1 MGVST
6 EPQVLGY
13 VEKVVR
19 IPDVILVDLGRD
31 DRYALLLSN
40 ISGSYQLWSLDL
52 HDGSM
57 REVSHG
63 NERVTYA
70 DLSPDSKT
78 VAFTRD
84 FGGSEHHQ
92 FFLAPITG
100 GREEVQVLELD
111 GIRVF
116 DFEWS
121 PAGGEIAFTGSTRE
135 ANFLWSLDVEAK
147 SYRPLFRCEG
157 WVFSSNWSRDSK
169 RLAVSAKTTKEPK
182 SSELVILHREGEEVD
197 VYTPKQGSENS
208 SPKWHPKEERLL
220 FKTDAK
226 GHHDL
231 AIYDHGAR
239 THTYLNLSSLG
250 MDFPNYGWTHDGEGI
265 WFVAARNGRTKL
277 YMLHH
282 NEPPIELPT
291 PTGTISN
298 IKLNHKDCFFI
309 YSWSSLSRPPQI
321 MKLDL
326 TTGQS
331 SELYRPPYDPNI
343 PLGVAEF
350 LSYRSFDGLEIPA
363 YMVFT
368 HGTKEPRPCVV
379 WPHGGPWWEVADAW
393 NPAIQAL
400 SVGGFHVFCPNF
412 RGSTGY
418 GAEFERMNIRDP
430 GGGDLQDVVYG
441 ARHVLNSGLVDDGK
455 IAIAGASYGGFMTFI
470 AMTKAPEIW
479 KAGAA
484 IVGVTDWKEMYELSD
499 AAFRAF
505 IEELL
510 GKPEENPDLFHDRSP
525 INFVH
530 QIKSPILIWHRANDS
545 RCPLKPVE
553 RFAQKLEELGKPY
566 ELHVVED
573 EGHGPQKTDNLVR
586 QYTYVVAFLLKK
598 LS

>member
-1 MGVST
+1 MRVSS
-6 EPQVLGY
+6 EPKVLEY
-13 VEKVVR
+13 VEKVIR
-19 IPDVILVDLGRD
+19 IPDVILVDLARD
-31 DRYALLLSN
+31 DRHALLLSN

-52 HDGSM
+52 HDRRM
-57 REVSHG
+57 KEVSHG

-84 FGGSEHHQ
+84 FGGSERHQ
-92 FFLAPITG
+92 FFLTPITG
-100 GREEVQVLELD
+100 EEEEAQLSEFD

-121 PAGGEIAFTGSTRE
+121 PDGREIAFTGCTRE
-135 ANFLWSLDVEAK
+135 ANFLWSLDVKTK

-157 WVFSSNWSRDSK
+157 RVLSSSWSRDSK
-169 RLAVSAKTTKEPK
+169 RLAVSARTTKEPR
-182 SSELVILHREGEEVD
+182 SSELVIVEREGEQVD
-197 VYTPKQGSENS
+197 VYTPKRGSENS
-208 SPKWHPKEERLL
+208 SPKWHPREERLL

-226 GHHDL
+226 GYHDL
-231 AIYDHGAR
+231 AVYDYSAR

-250 MDFPNYGWTHDGEGI
+250 MDFPNFGWTHDGEGV

-277 YMLHH
+277 YMLHK
-282 NEPPIELPT
+282 NEPPSELPT
-291 PTGTISN
+291 PTGTITN
-298 IKLNHKDCFFI
+298 IKLSHQDSFFI
-309 YSWSSLSRPPQI
+309 YSWSSLSKPPQI
-321 MKLDL
+321 MRLDL
-326 TTGQS
+326 TKGQS
-331 SELYRPPYDPNI
+331 SVLYQPPYDPNI

-350 LSYRSFDGLEIPA
+350 LTYRSFDGLEIPA
-363 YMVFT
+363 YMVYA

-393 NPAIQAL
+393 NPAIQAIA
-400 SVGGFHVFCPNF
+400 VGGFHVFCPNF

-418 GAEFERMNIRDP
+418 GAEFERMNIKDP

-441 ARHVLNSGLVDDGK
+441 ARYVLNSGYVKNGK
-455 IAIAGASYGGFMTFI
+455 IAIVGASYGGFMTFM

-510 GKPEENPDLFHDRSP
+510 GKPEENPDLFRDRSP

-530 QIKSPILIWHRANDS
+530 QIRSPILIWHRANDS

-553 RFAQKLEELGKPY
+553 RFAQKLEELRKPY
-566 ELHVVED
+566 EFHVVEG
-573 EGHGPQKTDNLVR
+573 EGHGPQKTDNLAR
-586 QYTYVVAFLLKK
+586 QYTYIVAFLLKN
-598 LS
+598 LG